1 MTDDIGL
8 ALVIRS
14 VTENSLASDKALL
27 ALCEKLVER
36 VTDMQAQI
44 NELTDRLYKTADRL
58 QDHIE
63 TGE

>member
-14 VTENSLASDKALL
+14 VTENSLASDNALL
-27 ALCEKLVER
+27 ALCEKLVEK

-44 NELTDRLYKTADRL
+44 NELTDRLYKTSDRL

>member
-44 NELTDRLYKTADRL
+44 NELTDVLCKTADRL
-58 QDHIE
+58 HEHID